1 MKKHF
6 LPIAIFCLII
16 SCEQKMPADLEATKS
31 NISQRYN
38 EINSMSISEL
48 KNLKSDVI
56 NYTNEAN
63 RRGIS
68 KNNDHIVNAIDDRIN
83 KLGGQNNTNNN
94 SSNNYSNSEQESI
107 RAYRAGFNDGQMGYG
122 LPATETATAD
132 ESYMAHGYNFSS
144 ADIYVYKMGYN
155 DGMYGRTP
163 QY

>member
-6 LPIAIFCLII
+6 LFFAIFCMII

-31 NISQRYN
+31 SVNQRFN

-48 KNLKSDVI
+48 KNLKSDII

-68 KNNDHIVNAIDDRIN
+68 KNNDHIIKTIDNQIS
-83 KLGGQNNTNNN
+83 KLGSQNNTNNN
-94 SSNNYSNSEQESI
+94 SSNNFSNGEQESI
-107 RAYRAGFNDGQMGYG
+107 RAYRAGYSDGQMGYG
-122 LPATETATAD
+122 LSATETATAD
-132 ESYMAHGYNFSS
+132 ESYMAHGYNFSY
-144 ADIYVYKMGYN
+144 ADVAVYKMGYS
-155 DGMYGRTP
+155 DGMYGRTQ